1 MIQRLFGPTL
11 LLVAGAGVFSALIPV
26 IFLVTPTA
34 QIAAGGAAQRIFYL
48 HVPAAYAMYLAGT
61 LCFVASALYLL
72 RESDARDAMARAGAE
87 VAVLGGTMVLCSGPL
102 WAKKA
107 WGVYWTWDPR
117 LTTALLSWLVYVAI
131 VLLRRFTTE
140 GEPER
145 RFAAALGVLGWFNLW
160 LIHLSVQLWGGNHP
174 TVLTRGGGGLHDPT
188 MGLAL
193 GLGLTAMTLLT
204 LALVWLRTRLH
215 LARTGLERVEHQR
228 LHDDADTGA

>member
-72 RESDARDAMARAGAE
+72 RESEARDAMARAGAE